1 MDSAANI
8 AKALL
13 KQCGFELID
22 ISELQTLWAGYGSI
36 YAVKAR
42 LLEKNATDATED
54 PVRLVMKIIDPPDGS
69 EGEQDESH
77 IRKML
82 SYDVEQ
88 YFYHEVAP
96 RLNRDEVAVANCVAS
111 SFQLKEALA
120 EHLHA
125 RQNPI
130 ATILTDLRV
139 DFPVAGEKRSV
150 LSSRQVYAAIDWLAK
165 FHKSSK
171 HIVFDTGDLVLP
183 PLDESK
189 RRRMSRREHGRS
201 LWLNGGYTYLAT
213 RRSEYKRLSIGRS
226 EWANAF
232 CTPLPNTTSSSTI
245 AELVAR
251 FLVPIGRPFETC
263 IHGDVKSENLFS
275 NERGDKVA
283 FFDFQ
288 YTGLGLGVCDLAKL
302 FTCSVPL
309 SMLQSQQ
316 PSNRI
321 SNSLEMDDGE
331 KTLLTWYW
339 TTFHQYDTSQTDYQ
353 YEWDVFVR
361 HWETALVDWC
371 RFQSSWGFWGNTHW
385 LQGRVRSILADEK
398 WLAWI
403 RINGDE

>member
-36 YAVKAR
+36 YAIKAR
-42 LLEKNATDATED
+42 RVEKCPHDATED
-54 PVRLVMKIIDPPDGS
+54 LSRLVMKIIDPPDGR
-69 EGEQDESH
+69 EGEQDEGH

-88 YFYHEVAP
+88 YFYEEVAP
-96 RLNRDEVAVANCVAS
+96 RLDRDEVAVAKCVAS
-111 SFQLKEALA
+111 SYRLREALA
-120 EHLHA
+120 EDLHA
-125 RQNPI
+125 RQNLI

-139 DFPVAGEKRSV
+139 DYPVAGEKRSV
-150 LSSRQVYAAIDWLAK
+150 LSSGQVYATIDWLAK

-171 HIVFDTGDLVLP
+171 HVVFETRDLFLP
-183 PLDESK
+183 PLDELK
-189 RRRMSRREHGRS
+189 RRQSRREHGRS
-201 LWLNGGYTYLAT
+201 VWLNGGYTYLAT
-213 RRSEYKRLSIGRS
+213 RQSEYNRLSNESS
-226 EWANAF
+226 EWAAAF
-232 CTPLPNTTSSSTI
+232 CTPLSSTSGSSSTI

-251 FLVPIGRPFETC
+251 FLVPTGRPFETC

-275 NERGDKVA
+275 NEFGDKVA

-288 YTGLGLGVCDLAKL
+288 YAGLGLGVCDLAKL
-302 FTCSVPL
+302 FTCSIPL
-309 SMLQSQQ
+309 SMLQSQ
-316 PSNRI
+316 PSNRV
-321 SNSLEMDDGE
+321 SHSLVMDDGE

-339 TTFHQYDTSQTDYQ
+339 NTFHQYNASQADYQ

-371 RFQSSWGFWGNTHW
+371 RFQSSWGFWGNTNW
-385 LQGRVRSILADEK
+385 LQARVRSILADEE

-403 RINGDE
+403 HINSDE